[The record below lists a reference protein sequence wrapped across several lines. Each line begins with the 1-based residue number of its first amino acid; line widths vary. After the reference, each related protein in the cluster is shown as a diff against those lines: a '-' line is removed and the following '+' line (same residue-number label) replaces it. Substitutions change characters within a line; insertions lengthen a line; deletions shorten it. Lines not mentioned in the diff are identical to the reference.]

1 MTILVTGCAGF
12 IGSHVCERLLARG
25 DKVIGIDDLNDY
37 YDPDFKISN
46 MKGFQG
52 NSGFTFVKGDIRDLA
67 LLRDLFSSHDVK
79 KVIHLAARAGVRPSL
94 ADPLLY
100 QDVNLRG
107 TLNLLECAREFS
119 VDNFVFASSSSV
131 YGRRDVSKASE
142 DEKVDKQLS
151 PYAAMKK
158 AGEVLCY
165 TYHHLY
171 SLDVTCLRFFTVYGP
186 RGRPDM
192 APYLFT
198 KAISD
203 GTVITRFG
211 DGTSRRDYTFVSD
224 IVSGV
229 VAAVDRK
236 LGYEIINL
244 GNSDTVQLNDFIS
257 VIEKLVGKK
266 AKIIEKPMPAGDVD
280 VTYAD
285 ISKAKKLLG
294 YNPSTS
300 VADGM
305 REFYE
310 WYKKERA

>member
-1 MTILVTGCAGF
+1 M
-12 IGSHVCERLLARG
+12 
-25 DKVIGIDDLNDY
+25 
-37 YDPDFKISN
+37 
-46 MKGFQG
+46 
-52 NSGFTFVKGDIRDLA
+52 
-67 LLRDLFSSHDVK
+67 
-79 KVIHLAARAGVRPSL
+79 
-94 ADPLLY
+94 
-100 QDVNLRG
+100 
-107 TLNLLECAREFS
+107 
-119 VDNFVFASSSSV
+119 
-131 YGRRDVSKASE
+131 
-142 DEKVDKQLS
+142 
-151 PYAAMKK
+151 
-158 AGEVLCY
+158 
-165 TYHHLY
+165 
-171 SLDVTCLRFFTVYGP
+171 
-186 RGRPDM
+186 
-192 APYLFT
+192 FT